1 MAGSSRLDTAF
12 QRQVW
17 AFYRSHGR
25 HELPWRQAQPDGRFD
40 PYKVLVSEAM
50 LQQTQVGRVVPKFT
64 AFVERFPDIASL
76 AQAPLGDV
84 LRAWTGL
91 GYNRRA
97 KFLHEAA
104 KLVVEQF
111 GGTLPEEQAELTR
124 LPGVGPNTAGAI
136 QAYAFDR
143 PAVFIET
150 NIRTVFIHH
159 YFADQTDITD
169 RAILKMVAKTLPVS
183 DIREWYWALMDYGSY
198 LKQSV
203 GNLNQLSRSYT
214 RQSRFDGSR
223 RQIRGQVIRLL
234 GEHPYTAAELS
245 AAIHDERLASILTEL
260 EHERLIRRSDKSF
273 SL

>member
-1 MAGSSRLDTAF
+1 MAGSSRLDAAF
-12 QRQVW
+12 RRQVW

-25 HELPWRQAQPDGRFD
+25 HELPWRQAEPDGHLD

-50 LQQTQVGRVVPKFT
+50 LQQTQVGRVIPKFT
-64 AFVERFPDIASL
+64 AFLERFPDIASL

-84 LRAWTGL
+84 LRAWSGL

-104 KLVVEQF
+104 GLVVERF
-111 GGTLPEEQAELTR
+111 NGVLPEQQAELVQ

-159 YFADQTDITD
+159 YFADQTDVTD

-203 GNLNQLSRSYT
+203 GNLNQLSRSYSK
-214 RQSRFDGSR
+214 QSRFDGSR
-223 RQIRGQVIRLL
+223 RQIRGQIIHLL
-234 GEHPYTAAELS
+234 GEHPRDAAELS
-245 AAIHDERLASILTEL
+245 AAIHDERLASVLTEL
-260 EHERLIRRSDKSF
+260 EHERLIHRSDKSF